1 MCWNV
6 RSTDAQRHLDIPI
19 EDIILKLNGTG
30 FPDHTLLCDL
40 EANGKVILHLES
52 ANPKLKYIMAYGT
65 VSSFVTAFSN
75 ATIDQLID
83 YFIVVGMVTWS
94 DL

>member
-1 MCWNV
+1 M
-6 RSTDAQRHLDIPI
+6 
-19 EDIILKLNGTG
+19 
-30 FPDHTLLCDL
+30 
-40 EANGKVILHLES
+40 ILHLES
-52 ANPKLKYIMAYGT
+52 ANPKLKFIMAYGT